1 MIEDAGA
8 MWTRANLLTWDERAA
23 VHFCDATGFYAVE
36 RFKKGEDTLFPI
48 EASEIGDISGKRLAH
63 LQCHIGVDT
72 LSLAR
77 RGALA
82 TGLDFSPVAVE
93 AARKLAA
100 DTKLPA
106 QFVQADVY
114 DAASAMPGPY
124 DIVYVTWGS
133 LNWLPD
139 IWRWARVVSDL
150 LSPGGYLY
158 LAEQHPAISIMKEV
172 AGELVPAF
180 AWRTPSNRPIIT
192 DLQTSYTGEKLRN
205 SRMHEWDHPL
215 SDIIGALIAAGLR
228 LDFFHEHEALPWP
241 RFPMMKPAGE
251 RLFRLPDWHVP
262 MPLAFSL
269 KVVKEASPV
278 LPERD
283 PRAAFTT

>member
-23 VHFCDATGFYAVE
+23 VHFRDATGFYSIE
-36 RFKKGEDTLFPI
+36 RLRKGEETLFPI
-48 EASEIGDISGKRLAH
+48 EASEIGDVAGKRLAH

-77 RGALA
+77 RGALV
-82 TGLDFSPVAVE
+82 TGLDFSSVAVE

-100 DTKLPA
+100 ETNLPA

-114 DAASAMPGPY
+114 DAASAMQGPY

-158 LAEQHPAISIMKEV
+158 LAEQHPSISIMKEIG
-172 AGELVPAF
+172 GELVPCF
-180 AWRTPSNRPIIT
+180 GWRTSANRPVIS
-192 DLQTSYTGEKLRN
+192 DLQASYTGEKLRN
-205 SRMHEWDHPL
+205 SRMHEWEHPL
-215 SDIIGALIAAGLR
+215 SDVIGALLAAGLR

-241 RFPMMKPAGE
+241 RFQMMEPMDDH
-251 RLFRLPDWHVP
+251 LYRLPDWYVP

-269 KVVKEASPV
+269 RAVKHGKPIET
-278 LPERD
+278 R
-283 PRAAFTT
+283 